1 MVVIDLALRNLLVT
15 KLAHTVIE
23 LGPFSLATRSF
34 KVVGR
39 ITRLVIIVLVPCI
52 FFVEGRIKRFDF
64 N

>member
-1 MVVIDLALRNLLVT
+1 MVVIDLALRNLLVA
-15 KLAHTVIE
+15 KLAHNAIE
-23 LGPFSLATRSF
+23 LGPFLRATISF

-52 FFVEGRIKRFDF
+52 FFVEGRIERFDF